1 MDLEYNTIYE
11 MQIGKKHK
19 YKAIKSMNGI
29 IYTLISTN
37 HKRTGIIMKRLAED
51 LGKAMPFDR
60 VTFKQDGKF
69 VCTLSVQEVFD
80 SKSDPSTG
88 MNVIAEETLWLNRVD
103 KDEVESIRDT
113 LNEQMK
119 KKSQ

>member
-11 MQIGKKHK
+11 MQIGKKYK
-19 YKAIKSMNGI
+19 YKAIKSMNDI

-37 HKRTGIIMKRLAED
+37 KKRTDIIMKRLSED
-51 LGKAMPFDR
+51 LSRAMPFDR
-60 VTFKQDGKF
+60 VTFRLDGKY
-69 VCTLSVQEVFD
+69 VCSLSVQEVFD
-80 SKSDPSTG
+80 SKADPSTG

-103 KDEVESIRDT
+103 KDEVESIKDT
-113 LNEQMK
+113 LKEQMK